1 MKKTD
6 SSIAAFL
13 ALCMFSI
20 GLFVSSESFA
30 AQGFTVDIH
39 GPGQKKVNLVQLQP
53 RSLAGG
59 SLTPNAAKLEQ
70 MIAGNLSYLPF
81 LSIVPA
87 STVLG
92 ADQIKGVTATE
103 IDFKPFQLARI
114 DVAITAG
121 WKGRDVQL
129 RAYETFSGR
138 RLLGKAYSDVDIKN
152 MAKVADRFCSLFVE
166 AMTGKKGF
174 FNSPVAFVRRV
185 GKNKEIF
192 SVLPQGRELKQLT
205 RLGGIN
211 LGPDWSKDGSRIAF
225 THIADNKHYL
235 GIFDSRTGKSS
246 LKSKGLGTTIISPA
260 YMDDGSIS
268 LTLNKTGSTDIY
280 LLGRDYRPIRP
291 IVHSRHIDVS
301 PSFDRSGRK
310 MAFTSGRFGNP
321 HIFLYDTSIKEIKRV
336 TFDGKYNTHPCLSP
350 DGRYVVF
357 ARQKPGG
364 HKIFVHDLFTGQE
377 RQLTFGRGSD
387 EDPAFGP
394 DGYFIAFSSNRSGQY
409 KIYLTTRHGDSPKML
424 STGPGDA
431 SSPAWNTAVY
441 NQ

>member
-6 SSIAAFL
+6 SSIAAL
-13 ALCMFSI
+13 LVLCMFTI
-20 GLFVSSESFA
+20 GLFISPDAWA

-39 GPGQKKVNLVQLQP
+39 GPGQKKVNLVQLKP
-53 RSLAGG
+53 KSLDGG
-59 SLTPNAAKLEQ
+59 SLTPNAAKLDQ
-70 MIAGNLSYLPF
+70 MINDNLSFLPF
-81 LSIVPA
+81 LNLSPA
-87 STVLG
+87 SSILG
-92 ADQIKGVTATE
+92 GDTSKGVTAKD
-103 IDFKPFQLARI
+103 IDFKPLQLAQL

-129 RAYETFSGR
+129 RAFETFSGR
-138 RLLGKAYSDVDIKN
+138 RLIGKAYSDVDMNN
-152 MAKVADRFCSLFVE
+152 MDKVADRFCSLFLE

-192 SVLPQGRELKQLT
+192 SVLPQGRELRQLT

-211 LGPDWSKDGSRIAF
+211 LGPDWSKDGSKIAF

-235 GIFDSRTGKSS
+235 GIYDNKTGKAV
-246 LKSKGLGTTIISPA
+246 LKNNGLGSTIISPA

-280 LLGRDYRPIRP
+280 LLSKDFRPIRP
-291 IVHSRHIDVS
+291 IVQSRHIDVS
-301 PSFDRSGRK
+301 PSYDRTGRK

-321 HIFLYDTSIKEIKRV
+321 HIFLYDTATKEIKRV

-350 DGRYVVF
+350 DGRYVAF
-357 ARQKPGG
+357 ARQLPGG
-364 HKIFVHDLFTGQE
+364 HKIFVHDLFTGRE
-377 RQLTFGRGSD
+377 RQLTFGSGSD

-394 DGYFIAFSSNRSGQY
+394 DGYFIAFSSNRSGAY
-409 KIYLTTRHGDSPKML
+409 RIYLTTRHGDTPKML
-424 STGPGDA
+424 PTGPGDA
-431 SSPAWNTAVY
+431 SSPAWNTAIY